1 MANIICKIK
10 DAEKQ
15 IREID
20 RALSL
25 VKEARDILHNV
36 YCETKCV
43 IEEKAP
49 DKTDA

>member
-15 IREID
+15 ISEVD

-25 VKEARDILHNV
+25 IKEARDILHNV
-36 YCETKCV
+36 YCGTKCV
-43 IEEKAP
+43 VEEKAP
-49 DKTDA
+49 EDTDA